1 MGGILDHLRAEHQR
15 ALRAE
20 ADADRLAEEFAQRT
34 HCICDLH
41 LDTACVHCVV
51 LNLHDKEVEA
61 R

>member
-20 ADADRLAEEFAQRT
+20 ADADRLAEVLERYARRDD
-34 HCICDLH
+34 ICH
-41 LDTACVHCVV
+41 EAGVV
-51 LNLHDKEVEA
+51 DVLIAHDKEVEA